1 MFHDVNK
8 LYFYVSLLA
17 VVLVGFSRYM
27 QAQKAVLSR
36 RRFSIEYNEAIQ

>member
-27 QAQKAVLSR
+27 QAQKAVSR